1 MQKKILRS
9 RPAFECQPVLK
20 SNTET
25 LVDPPFI
32 ACFCVAFLSFFFFF
46 AVNDRKIQKNLL
58 KCKKKWFWPANGV
71 GTTRLLVKI
80 LNICLQFYNLH
91 QGPSWLSLLVFIGYY
106 NCQSN
111 LVVKKLG
118 KFLVTSDFSTEVL
131 LNVRKKDEKQNKKCS
146 H

>member
-1 MQKKILRS
+1 M
-9 RPAFECQPVLK
+9 
-20 SNTET
+20 
-25 LVDPPFI
+25 
-32 ACFCVAFLSFFFFF
+32 
-46 AVNDRKIQKNLL
+46 
-58 KCKKKWFWPANGV
+58 

-131 LNVRKKDEKQNKKCS
+131 LNVRKKEEKQNKKCS
-146 H
+146 HQKLLEIQSTLDKECLAGYWIPLGCTLSVTGFWCRAQISVLVQNIFNIVLTSK